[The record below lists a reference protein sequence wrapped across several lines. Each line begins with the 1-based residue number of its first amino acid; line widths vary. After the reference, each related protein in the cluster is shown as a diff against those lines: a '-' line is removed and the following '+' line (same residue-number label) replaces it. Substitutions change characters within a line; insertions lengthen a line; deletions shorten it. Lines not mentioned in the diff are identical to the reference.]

1 MFSLNF
7 SGNLSDAFF
16 RQKNQV
22 RCFSSVKFYRVFVG
36 GAFCQKQLFLRRR
49 GMKTFCV
56 KRAIFVTVENSG
68 KGLSWQKDVNEGV
81 KTV

>member
-36 GAFCQKQLFLRRR
+36 GAFCQKQLFLRRKAIKNFLR
-49 GMKTFCV
+49 KKGDICHRQKERKTLIAA
-56 KRAIFVTVENSG
+56 KRR
-68 KGLSWQKDVNEGV
+68 K
-81 KTV
+81 